1 MSELPHETAERP
13 NAELEEERARAL
25 EGIDTDDLPPTAVD
39 ELGAIGVLRRGLAVS
54 PELRAGIVFTAL
66 MALATAVGKIAVPVL
81 IQQTLDRGVLDDN
94 GFNGRFVF
102 AACALTFLIVAGV
115 YAASRA
121 TYRRLVRATENTLYG
136 LRVRVFSHIHALSIA
151 DHEATRRGVLVS
163 RVTSDVE
170 TLARFAEWGAVSWM
184 VNSAV
189 IVGVLAVM
197 FIYSWQ
203 LALITLAVFIP
214 MLFILR
220 YLQRRQLHAYDQVR
234 TTVGDTLSEFSEA
247 IGGAA
252 VIRAYGAHR
261 RARRR
266 LVGAI
271 DAQYRAEI
279 RGARF
284 FAIMFPLGD
293 VFGAVALSAVV
304 AVGVWNGSSWGLS
317 AGELIAFLFL
327 VNLLLTPIAEL
338 SEVLDQT
345 QTALAGFRKVLSV
358 LEVPVEVV
366 EAEEGPELP
375 DGPVSVRTEGLSFS
389 YRTGPEVLHGVD
401 VDLPAGTSV
410 AVVGETGS
418 GKTTF
423 VKLLCR
429 LADPT
434 EGRVLLGGID
444 GRQLS
449 RSTRL
454 GSIRMVPQ
462 DGFLFDTTLA
472 ENLRAGRLDATDED
486 LAAAVEELGLT
497 SWLDG
502 LPAGLDTE
510 VGERGG
516 ALSVGER
523 QLVALIRAQLA
534 DPGLLVLDE
543 ATSAVD
549 PETEQALAGALQRL
563 ATGRTTVS
571 VAHRLSTAERADLVL
586 VFDRGRLVEQ
596 GSHAELVDAGGTYT
610 RLHQSWL
617 GTTRSAVTSSSIAT
631 VSSSSTDGGP
641 E

>member
-1 MSELPHETAERP
+1 MSLGELPHETAERLDP
-13 NAELEEERARAL
+13 EQEEERVRAL
-25 EGIDTDDLPPTAVD
+25 EGLDADELPRTEID

-54 PELRAGIVFTAL
+54 PELKAGIVFTAL
-66 MALATAVGKIAVPVL
+66 MALATAVGKLAVPIL
-81 IQQTLDRGVLDDN
+81 IQQTLDRGVLDEG

-102 AACALTFLIVAGV
+102 GACALTFVIVVAV
-115 YAASRA
+115 YVASRA

-136 LRVRVFSHIHALSIA
+136 LRVRVFTHIHALSIA

-189 IVGVLAVM
+189 IVGVVVVM
-197 FIYSWQ
+197 FVYSWV
-203 LALITLAVFIP
+203 LALITLAVFVP

-220 YLQRRQLHAYDQVR
+220 YLQRRQLQAYDVVR
-234 TTVGDTLSEFSEA
+234 TRVGDTLSEFSESV
-247 IGGAA
+247 GGAS
-252 VIRAYGAHR
+252 VIRAYGAQR

-266 LVGAI
+266 LVRAI
-271 DAQYRAEI
+271 DAQYRAEV

-293 VFGAVALSAVV
+293 VFGAIALSLVV
-304 AVGVWNGSSWGLS
+304 AVGVWNGPTWGLS

-327 VNLLLTPIAEL
+327 VNLLLLPIAEL

-358 LEVPVEVV
+358 LAVPIEVV
-366 EAEEGPELP
+366 EQTEGPELP
-375 DGPVSVRTEGLSFS
+375 EGPVEVRAEGVSFA
-389 YRTGPEVLHGVD
+389 YRTGPEVLHAVD
-401 VDLPAGTSV
+401 VAIPAGTSV

-434 EGRVLLGGID
+434 AGRMLLGGID
-444 GRQLS
+444 GRELTAAS
-449 RSTRL
+449 RLR
-454 GSIRMVPQ
+454 SIRMVPQ

-472 ENLRAGRLDATDED
+472 ENLRVGRLGATDDE

-497 SWLDG
+497 AWMEA
-502 LPAGLDTE
+502 LPAGLDTP
-510 VGERGG
+510 VGERGS

-563 ATGRTTVS
+563 AAGRTTVS
-571 VAHRLSTAERADLVL
+571 VAHRLSTAERADTVL
-586 VFDRGRLVEQ
+586 VFDRGLLVEH
-596 GSHAELVDAGGTYT
+596 GPHAELARAGGTYT

-617 GTTRSAVTSSSIAT
+617 GTTRDGANARSPEVTA
-631 VSSSSTDGGP
+631 G
-641 E
+641 